1 MPLTGSYLCKM
12 KACSLEIQTVCSE
25 IKMSYLLNNLR
36 KRGVM
41 NIKKIIMICSVIVSF
56 PGLV

>member
-1 MPLTGSYLCKM
+1 MPLTGSYLYKW
-12 KACSLEIQTVCSE
+12 KARFLEIPTVCSE
-25 IKMSYLLNNLR
+25 IKMSYLFSNLR
-36 KRGVM
+36 KGGMM

>member
-1 MPLTGSYLCKM
+1 MPLTESYLYKW
-12 KACSLEIQTVCSE
+12 KTRFLEIPTVCSE
-25 IKMSYLLNNLR
+25 IKMSYLFSKLR
-36 KRGVM
+36 KGGMM

>member
-1 MPLTGSYLCKM
+1 MPLTERYLYKM
-12 KACSLEIQTVCSE
+12 KARSLEILTVCSE
-25 IKMSYLLNNLR
+25 IKMSYLLSNLR
-36 KRGVM
+36 KGGMM

>member
-1 MPLTGSYLCKM
+1 MPLIGSYLCKM
-12 KACSLEIQTVCSE
+12 KARFLEITTVCSE
-25 IKMSYLLNNLR
+25 TIMSYLFSNLR